1 MALQQHFLEGSRK
14 GKVAFKGKRAVGE
27 LGLARLALVAVGM
40 KTVGQTEAF
49 RKRAEGIPGIL
60 SLHGTCAHVGKP
72 GIGVAAPPVGTVVLQ
87 FLEGRI
93 NDFPGLFSL

>member
-1 MALQQHFLEGSRK
+1 MYLSGMALQQHFLEGSRK

-60 SLHGTCAHVGKP
+60 SFMARALMLAN
-72 GIGVAAPPVGTVVLQ
+72 Q
-87 FLEGRI
+87 E
-93 NDFPGLFSL
+93 